1 MSYRVVFTPQAEG
14 QLVEMYR
21 YLAISASPDIAARYT
36 EAIVMWMMIGFP
48 LSVCSTAVGTTNPS
62 CRTIPMTKE
71 RVEE

>member
-14 QLVEMYR
+14 QLVELYR

-48 LSVCSTAVGTTNPS
+48 LSACSTAVGTTNPS